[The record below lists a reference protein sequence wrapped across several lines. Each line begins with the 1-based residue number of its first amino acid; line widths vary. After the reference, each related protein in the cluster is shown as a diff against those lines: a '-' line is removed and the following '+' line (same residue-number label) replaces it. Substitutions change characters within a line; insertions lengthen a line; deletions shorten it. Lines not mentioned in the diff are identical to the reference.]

1 MGLTTEVAIVRFEQN
16 TEANSLRNALGL
28 IGGIDDLNTPE
39 RTVAVKAGVLHACG
53 HKIIN

>member
-1 MGLTTEVAIVRFEQN
+1 MTTEVAIVRFEQN

-39 RTVAVKAGVLHACG
+39 RTVAAKAGVLHAWG